1 MLDIMIVDDDDAD
14 RKLLRRLLKSPQEDR
29 SFREASSG
37 KSALEH
43 AGQHIDVIFLD
54 YLLPGLTGL
63 DLLERFVRTWPK
75 AAIILM
81 TGQGDEEVAKT
92 AILQGA
98 SDYIPKSIMTSGAL
112 NRMMENGMK
121 LSHMRWKL
129 EEQRREL
136 SLFSDTLVHDL
147 RAPVRA
153 IKFLSEQIQA
163 DFDSGH
169 MEEVYKE
176 FDMMKLSV
184 IRMSELIESLA
195 CHVSLDGSS
204 KWEHVPLDNLCERV
218 SMALAREISDSG
230 AQLTWNTRNLS
241 TFCIAPEIAQMLQN
255 LVANSI
261 KYCGE
266 GVPQIH
272 IDVEQIEGGV
282 KLSVSDNG
290 VGIPEA
296 FRETIF
302 APFKR
307 LQQTE
312 SLPGSGLGLAT
323 CQKVAR
329 RHRGEIWC
337 GESKDSGATIHVTLK
352 AREQD
357 TPQLTTACRST
368 S

>member
-14 RKLLRRLLKSPQEDR
+14 RKLLRRLLKSSQDDR
-29 SFREASSG
+29 SFREANNG
-37 KSALEH
+37 KTALEY
-43 AGQHIDVIFLD
+43 AEQDIDVIFLD

-63 DLLERFVRTWPK
+63 DLLERFARTWPK

-98 SDYIPKSIMTSGAL
+98 SDYIPKSIMTSSAL
-112 NRMMENGMK
+112 NRMMENGLK
-121 LSHMRWKL
+121 LSRMRWKL

-153 IKFLSEQIQA
+153 IQFLSEQIQT
-163 DFDSGH
+163 DFENGQ
-169 MEEVYKE
+169 MEDVYKE

-184 IRMSELIESLA
+184 TRMSELIESLA
-195 CHVSLDGSS
+195 CHVSLDGTS
-204 KWEHVPLDNLCERV
+204 KWENVSLENLCERV
-218 SMALAREISDSG
+218 RMALAREISDSG
-230 AQLTWNTRNLS
+230 AQLTWDTRNLS
-241 TFCIAPEIAQMLQN
+241 AYCIAPEIAQLIQN

-261 KYCGE
+261 KYCGDD
-266 GVPQIH
+266 VPQIH
-272 IDVEQIEGGV
+272 IGV
-282 KLSVSDNG
+282 QEIDSGLQLTVSDNG
-290 VGIPEA
+290 VGIPKE

-307 LQQTE
+307 LQQTA

-329 RHRGEIWC
+329 RHGGEIWC
-337 GESKDSGATIHVTLK
+337 CDGEGSGTTIHVTLK
-352 AREQD
+352 ARKQD
-357 TPQLTTACRST
+357 APQ
-368 S
+368 

>member
-14 RKLLRRLLKSPQEDR
+14 RKLLRRLLRSPQEDR
-29 SFREASSG
+29 SFREASNG
-37 KSALEH
+37 KTALEY
-43 AGQHIDVIFLD
+43 AGQEIDVIFLD

-63 DLLERFVRTWPK
+63 DLLERFAKTWPK

-81 TGQGDEEVAKT
+81 TGQGDEEVAKS

-98 SDYIPKSIMTSGAL
+98 SDYIPKSIMTSSAL

-121 LSHMRWKL
+121 VSRMRWKL

-153 IKFLSEQIQA
+153 IQFLSEQIQA
-163 DFDSGH
+163 DFDNGQ

-184 IRMSELIESLA
+184 TRMSELIESLA
-195 CHVSLDGSS
+195 CHVSLDGTS
-204 KWEHVPLDNLCERV
+204 KWEHVSLENLCERV
-218 SMALAREISDSG
+218 SMALAREIADNG
-230 AQLTWNTRNLS
+230 AELTWNTHRLS
-241 TFCIAPEIAQMLQN
+241 AYCIAPEIAQLIQN

-261 KYCGE
+261 KYCGDDT
-266 GVPQIH
+266 PRIH
-272 IDVEQIEGGV
+272 IEAQEIDGGV
-282 KLSVSDNG
+282 QLTISDNG
-290 VGIPEA
+290 VGIPDE

-307 LQQTE
+307 LQQTS

-323 CQKVAR
+323 CRKVAR
-329 RHRGEIWC
+329 RHGGDIWC
-337 GESKDSGATIHVTLK
+337 GDAEGSGTKIHVTLK
-352 AREQD
+352 AREQGI
-357 TPQLTTACRST
+357 PQ
-368 S
+368 